1 MTTALPVK
9 EDGDVIYELDIDVDL
24 INHLA
29 LRDSVYK
36 LQQEQVRAKVIR
48 DELAR
53 QVFTWQMQ
61 HVRDHGEPA
70 RASVL
75 EDEFPDIALSQP
87 DTAIGD
93 LIQRLRTRYLK
104 NEGRRHIK
112 EIAELAVEEPLEV
125 AKEMQRR
132 ARDLTDITVT
142 RGEVYGNGDFPRA
155 RDEYDKLV
163 LRGKGPSLGF
173 AELDEHFHGQL
184 GVTFLIAAPK
194 TYKSWTT
201 INAYIENIAH
211 DFNPYMYSLE
221 LPALESYWRT
231 ACMAADVP
239 YWKFLKRAV
248 MKDEMKRIEDATTM
262 LDDLGARY
270 SIDKPQM
277 GSRSV
282 AQMVEKALDMGS
294 DCIFIDQLQY
304 IENRKGMAI
313 GAIGSTSDYFEVVN
327 DLRNYSDQIPIFV
340 VHQFNRSVM
349 KADEM
354 PEMQQAK
361 GSSAIEEVAT
371 LGLGLWA
378 DKNMRKSNMVEL
390 GTLASRNY
398 EHGAWELSVSLSRHC
413 SINMVGEKVEEE

>member
-1 MTTALPVK
+1 MSTAVM
-9 EDGDVIYELDIDVDL
+9 EDTESEIFELDIDLDL

-29 LRDSVYK
+29 KRESVYR
-36 LQQEQVRAKVIR
+36 LQQEQVKAKVIN
-48 DELAR
+48 DPLAMK
-53 QVFTWQMQ
+53 VFQWQMQ
-61 HVRDHGEPA
+61 HVRDHGDPA
-70 RASVL
+70 TAAVL
-75 EDEFPDIALSQP
+75 EDQFPQIALDRP
-87 DTAIGD
+87 ETAIGD

-104 NEGRRHIK
+104 NEGRRHIS
-112 EIAELAVEEPLEV
+112 EIAQLAVTDPLEV

-132 ARDLTDITVT
+132 ARDLTDLTVV
-142 RGEVYGNGDFPRA
+142 RGEVYGTGDFPRA
-155 RDEYDKLV
+155 REAYDKLV

-173 AELDEHFHGQL
+173 PEVDEHFHGQL

-201 INAYIENIAH
+201 VNGFISNI
-211 DFNPYMYSLE
+211 DCGFNPYMYSLE
-221 LPALESYWRT
+221 LPSLESYWRT
-231 ACMAADVP
+231 VCMAADIP
-239 YWKFLKRAV
+239 YWKFLKRAL
-248 MKDEMKRIEDATTM
+248 MPDELRRVQTAAEV
-262 LDDLGARY
+262 LDDHGARF
-270 SIDKPQM
+270 SIDKPPM

-282 AQMVEKALDMGS
+282 AQLVDKAVDSGA

-327 DLRNYSDQIPIFV
+327 DLRNYSDHIPIFV

-378 DKNMRKSNMVEL
+378 DKDMRDSNVVQL

-398 EHGAWELSVSLSRHC
+398 EHNAWELQVSLSRHC
-413 SINMVGEKVEEE
+413 SINMIGEVEDE

>member
-1 MTTALPVK
+1 MSTAVAEP
-9 EDGDVIYELDIDVDL
+9 ETDTIFELDIDLDL
-24 INHLA
+24 INHLS
-29 LRDSVYK
+29 RKESVYK
-36 LQQEQVRAKVIR
+36 LQQEQVKVKVVR

-53 QVFTWQMQ
+53 KVFTWQMQ
-61 HVRDHGEPA
+61 HVRDYGEPA
-70 RASVL
+70 TASVL
-75 EDEFPDIALSQP
+75 EDEFPEIAIERP
-87 DTAIGD
+87 ETAIGD
-93 LIQRLRTRYLK
+93 LIVRLRTRYLK

-112 EIAELAVEEPLEV
+112 EIAELAVADPLEV

-132 ARDLTDITVT
+132 ARELTDITVT
-142 RGEVYGNGDFPRA
+142 RGEVFGTGDFPRA
-155 RDEYDKLV
+155 RDEYEKAV

-173 AELDEHFHGQL
+173 PELDEHFHGQV

-201 INAYIENIAH
+201 INAYLANVTQ
-211 DFNPYMYSLE
+211 DRSPYLYSLE
-221 LPALESYWRT
+221 LPSLESYWR
-231 ACMAADVP
+231 ACCMAAGVP
-239 YWKFLKRAV
+239 YWKYLKRAL
-248 MKDEMKRIEDATTM
+248 MPDEMRRVKAAAEM
-262 LDDLGARY
+262 LDASEGRFA
-270 SIDKPQM
+270 IDKPNQ

-282 AQMVEKALDMGS
+282 AQLVEKAGDAGA
-294 DCIFIDQLQY
+294 DCLFIDQLQY

-327 DLRNYSDQIPIFV
+327 DLRNYSDHIPIFV

-378 DKNMRKSNMVEL
+378 NRDMRNSNLVEL

-398 EHGAWELSVSLSRHC
+398 NHGSWELSVSLSRGC
-413 SINMVGEKVEEE
+413 AINMNGPIEDED